1 MLSGFL
7 KLVQYLHPL
16 NSKRALCPQNG
27 AAPQEAACVGQ
38 SHRDIS
44 GESVKFELFVDESLL
59 QYASLYVLGKNK
71 KQNHLLSPLTK
82 WMFFSSYKTFPSYK
96 ALQK

>member
-7 KLVQYLHPL
+7 KPVQYLHPL
-16 NSKRALCPQNG
+16 NSKCALCPHNG

-44 GESVKFELFVDESLL
+44 GENIKFGLFVNESLL

-71 KQNHLLSPLTK
+71 KQKHLLSPLTK
-82 WMFFSSYKTFPSYK
+82 WIFFSP
-96 ALQK
+96 LIRV